1 MEKPKVLENPD
12 ISRLVKIC
20 QEYMD
25 FVDNDE
31 EYYEDNDYDHYIF
44 EEAMSTLF
52 GERVFDFIN
61 ERRD

>member
-25 FVDNDE
+25 FVDNEE
-31 EYYEDNDYDHYIF
+31 EYYEDNNYDHYIF
-44 EEAMSTLF
+44 EEAMATIF

-61 ERRD
+61 ERQD

>member
-25 FVDNDE
+25 FVDDDE
-31 EYYEDNDYDHYIF
+31 EYYEDNNYDHYIF
-44 EEAMSTLF
+44 EEAMATIF

-61 ERRD
+61 ERQD

>member
-1 MEKPKVLENPD
+1 MEKPKILENPD

-31 EYYEDNDYDHYIF
+31 EYYEDNGYEHYIF

-52 GERVFDFIN
+52 GKRVFDFIN